1 FKGNSLREGD
11 SLVVRLTIESRER
24 VDDLL
29 VVDYLPGG
37 LEAENLNLVDRRL
50 LESLV
55 VDGTAM
61 NERYGTDIR
70 HEEYRDD
77 RYVAVV
83 RMWQGQTAQLYYLVR
98 AVSPGQFN
106 VPPPQAEDMYR
117 PDIRSI
123 GPSPIARITVTP
135 P

>member
-1 FKGNSLREGD
+1 
-11 SLVVRLTIESRER
+11 
-24 VDDLL
+24 

-50 LESLV
+50 LESLTIEGV
-55 VDGTAM
+55 PM
-61 NERYGTDIR
+61 SERYGADIR

-77 RYVAVV
+77 RYVAVL
-83 RMWQGQTAQLYYLVR
+83 RMWEGQTAQLYYLVR
-98 AVSPGQFN
+98 AVSPGGFT

-117 PDIRSI
+117 PGIRAI
-123 GPSPIARITVTP
+123 GRSPVPRLTVTP